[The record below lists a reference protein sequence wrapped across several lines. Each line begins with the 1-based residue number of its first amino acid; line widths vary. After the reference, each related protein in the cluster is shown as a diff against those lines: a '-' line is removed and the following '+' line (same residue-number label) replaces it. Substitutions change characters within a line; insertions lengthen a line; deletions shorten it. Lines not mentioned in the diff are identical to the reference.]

1 MKHKDRLKMQYIIR
15 AMEPA
20 RVKWDMFIICLAV
33 YNSIGLP
40 IDLAFQPPMFQ
51 WGWVIVGEILIDTC
65 FILDIILA
73 FRTTYM
79 NPLTGEEV
87 FCSRTIALNY
97 LKGTFWIDFFATV
110 PFERIAKIVISE

>member
-1 MKHKDRLKMQYIIR
+1 
-15 AMEPA
+15 MEPA